1 MIQKTESTYKRE
13 IKQVT
18 DRVILIFKLAHDV
31 RQRYPKILKI
41 ILMDEQ
47 DDEYF
52 LKYFSKQFV
61 DHFFDSL

>member
-47 DDEYF
+47 DDE
-52 LKYFSKQFV
+52 
-61 DHFFDSL
+61 